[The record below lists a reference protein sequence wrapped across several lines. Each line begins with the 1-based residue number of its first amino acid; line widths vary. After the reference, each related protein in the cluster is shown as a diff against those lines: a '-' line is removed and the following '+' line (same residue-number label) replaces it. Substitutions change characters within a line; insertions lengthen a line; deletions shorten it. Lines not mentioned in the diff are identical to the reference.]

1 MKKKIYLLELVEFYY
16 YDTKDD
22 ENVEDRWI
30 IGYFL
35 TLSKLVE
42 AISKCFDLKKETER
56 IVVTSFDI
64 KLNYNQKF
72 VYVLSYEYSYLLNNN
87 YIDYSYVFGKFQ
99 RCPFNVGKPF
109 FRWGYVILSQN
120 KSDLVVF

>member
-1 MKKKIYLLELVEFYY
+1 MLELVEFYY

-42 AISKCFDLKKETER
+42 AISKCSDLKKETER

-64 KLNYNQKF
+64 KLNYNAIDLSKI
-72 VYVLSYEYSYLLNNN
+72 VYEAGHKSKDLL
-87 YIDYSYVFGKFQ
+87 ISMISSV
-99 RCPFNVGKPF
+99 R
-109 FRWGYVILSQN
+109 I
-120 KSDLVVF
+120 